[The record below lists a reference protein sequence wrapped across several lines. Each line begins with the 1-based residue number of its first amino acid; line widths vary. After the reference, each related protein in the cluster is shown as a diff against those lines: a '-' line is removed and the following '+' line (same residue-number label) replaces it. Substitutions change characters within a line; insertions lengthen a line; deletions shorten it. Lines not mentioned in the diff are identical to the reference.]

1 MSTPFWLNDPTILLD
16 KSSISEIWPN
26 SKMCNTEK
34 INAITRLII
43 LLTLLGFLFTRS
55 WKIIISGA
63 VTLVLLV
70 IIYKNKALCDIKKQ
84 IKEPFFDSGN
94 LKALDKGFTV
104 PSNSNPVMNV
114 MLPEI
119 NGNPNRPPAAPAFNP
134 VVEDNINE
142 NTKEQVVKNNDLDPR
157 LFKDLGDKM
166 EFDFSMRN
174 FYTTASSTIPNDQDA
189 FAKWCYGDMPSCKEN
204 DGLQCIK
211 DNARIGQVF
220 N

>member
-1 MSTPFWLNDPTILLD
+1 MSPPFWLNDPTILLD

-43 LLTLLGFLFTRS
+43 ILTILGFILTRS
-55 WKIIISGA
+55 CKIVISGII
-63 VTLVLLV
+63 TLALLA
-70 IIYKNKALCDIKKQ
+70 IIYKNKALCDFKKE
-84 IKEPFFDSGN
+84 IKEPFSGN
-94 LKALDKGFTV
+94 LKTLDKKFTV
-104 PSNSNPVMNV
+104 PTNSNPVMNV

-119 NGNPNRPPAAPAFNP
+119 NGNPHRPVAAPAFNP
-134 VVEDNINE
+134 VVEDSING
-142 NTKEQVVKNNDLDPR
+142 NTQEQIIKNNDLDSR

-166 EFDFSMRN
+166 DFDFSMRN

-189 FAKWCYGDMPSCKEN
+189 FAKWCYGDMPSCKDG

>member
-1 MSTPFWLNDPTILLD
+1 MSPPFWLNDPTILLD

-43 LLTLLGFLFTRS
+43 ILTVLGFLLTRS
-55 WKIIISGA
+55 CKIIISGIITLA
-63 VTLVLLV
+63 VLAM
-70 IIYKNKALCDIKKQ
+70 IYKKNALCDFKKQ
-84 IKEPFFDSGN
+84 IKEPFVDSRN
-94 LKALDKGFTV
+94 LKTLDKEFTV
-104 PSNSNPVMNV
+104 PTNSNPVMNV

-119 NGNPNRPPAAPAFNP
+119 NGNPNRSAAAPAFNP
-134 VVEDNINE
+134 VVEKGINK
-142 NTKEQVVKNNDLDPR
+142 NTQEQVIKNNDLDSR

-166 EFDFSMRN
+166 DFDFSMRN

-189 FAKWCYGDMPSCKEN
+189 FAKWCYGDMPSCKDS